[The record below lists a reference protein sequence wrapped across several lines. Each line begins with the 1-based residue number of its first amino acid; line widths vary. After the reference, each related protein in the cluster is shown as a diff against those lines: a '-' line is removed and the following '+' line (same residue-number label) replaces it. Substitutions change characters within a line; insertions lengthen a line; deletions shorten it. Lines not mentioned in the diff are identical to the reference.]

1 MTYNV
6 VAFGGGHGLYSTL
19 RALTLLKQEGKV
31 PLSITAVVG
40 VSDDGG
46 SSGQL
51 RDVYPVVPP
60 GDLRMACAALCPPS
74 DQGQGV
80 SIEQVLQ
87 FRFPDAPASGLAG
100 HVVGNIVLTA
110 LWSMGLST
118 TDGLTRLGSLLNLQG
133 QVLPASTEPTVI
145 SALITNESSEGSE
158 SPHRV
163 VGQVAVAQTS
173 GTVVEL
179 FLEPADPEVG
189 YEVIDAINSA
199 DLLVFGPGSWFTS
212 VIPHLL
218 IPRIRSA
225 ISRSNAL
232 RILILNLVP
241 GHGETA
247 RYTPSDY
254 LDSWRTSAPEIGL
267 DYVIADSAHDSDIDQ
282 CEYSAQQAGATVIW
296 DSLAQSTHVHDPHK
310 LAAVLDKVRG
320 MRRGTT
326 WP

>member
-19 RALTLLKQEGKV
+19 RALTLLKQASTD

-74 DQGQGV
+74 DPGNGV
-80 SIEQVLQ
+80 SIEQLLQ
-87 FRFPDAPASGLAG
+87 FRFPDAPASGLSG

-118 TDGLTRLGSLLNLQG
+118 TDGLAQLGSLLNLQG
-133 QVLPASTEPTVI
+133 KVLPASTEPTVI
-145 SALITNESSEGSE
+145 SALITNE
-158 SPHRV
+158 PHERDDSHRRV

-173 GTVVEL
+173 GTVIDL
-179 FLEPADPEVG
+179 FLEPADPEVSN
-189 YEVIDAINSA
+189 EVIDAINSA
-199 DLLVFGPGSWFTS
+199 DHLVFGPGSWFTS
-212 VIPHLL
+212 VVPHLL

-225 ISRSNAL
+225 IARSGAL
-232 RILILNLVP
+232 RILVLNLVP
-241 GHGETA
+241 GHSETA

-254 LDSWRTSAPEIGL
+254 LESWHRLAPEIGL
-267 DYVIADSAHDSDIDQ
+267 DYVIADSAHDSEIDQ
-282 CEYSAQQAGATVIW
+282 CEYSAQQVGATVIW
-296 DSLAQSTHVHDPHK
+296 DSLAQSTHIHDPHA
-310 LAAVLDKVRG
+310 LAAVLDRVRG